1 MIRKKI
7 SSKMKI
13 DVRCKL
19 PQFVRN
25 WFICFGVIICLVAF
39 SVVADETP
47 DTEKKDGEVVQQAE
61 KKQTVPAKPEDNKNV
76 TKNADTPSSKSDA
89 AETEPTKE
97 VITGTADKMER
108 YEKTGI
114 TILIGNAKT
123 VRKTVQGIE
132 IGFLNADQITLKAD
146 PETGETKE
154 IIAVGNVEIRDL
166 EIFATCDHATMNN
179 LTNIIVLKD
188 NVVVLQKNDRLE
200 TKLFTFNRTTGKQT
214 GEGDVKFKVTV
225 TQAAPTATPEE
236 SEETSS
242 DSKDASETSSKTDEK
257 TSSPEVGKETEK
269 KSDSEKEER
278 KEKSTSSE
286 TDKEEKDAESK
297 DEENKESEPTESEE
311 TESTESEEGEDKEET
326 PEETE

>member
-7 SSKMKI
+7 ISKMNT
-13 DVRCKL
+13 DMPRKL
-19 PQFVRN
+19 PKFVRN

-39 SVVADETP
+39 SVVAEETP
-47 DTEKKDGEVVQQAE
+47 DPEKKDDEVVQQNE
-61 KKQTVPAKPEDNKNV
+61 KKPEAPVKPVDNKDV
-76 TKNADTPSSKSDA
+76 TKNADTPNSKSDT

-146 PETGETKE
+146 TETGETKE

-242 DSKDASETSSKTDEK
+242 DSKDASETSSKTDENGD
-257 TSSPEVGKETEK
+257 SPETEK
-269 KSDSEKEER
+269 KSDAEKEETE
-278 KEKSTSSE
+278 EKSTPSE
-286 TDKEEKDAESK
+286 TDKEDKDAESK
-297 DEENKESEPTESEE
+297 VEEDKESEPTESEE
-311 TESTESEEGEDKEET
+311 TESTESEEEKDKEET

>member
-7 SSKMKI
+7 ISKMKT
-13 DVRCKL
+13 DMPRKL

-25 WFICFGVIICLVAF
+25 WFVFFGVIICLAAF
-39 SVVADETP
+39 SVIADETP
-47 DTEKKDGEVVQQAE
+47 DTEKKDDEVVQQAE
-61 KKQTVPAKPEDNKNV
+61 KKPTAPVKSAENKDV
-76 TKNADTPSSKSDA
+76 TKNADTPSSKSDT

-132 IGFLNADQITLKAD
+132 IGFLNADEITLKAD
-146 PETGETKE
+146 TETGETKE

-242 DSKDASETSSKTDEK
+242 DSKDASETSSKTDENGD
-257 TSSPEVGKETEK
+257 SPETKK
-269 KSDSEKEER
+269 KSDSKKEETE
-278 KEKSTSSE
+278 EKSTPSE
-286 TDKEEKDAESK
+286 TDKEEKDAESES
-297 DEENKESEPTESEE
+297 EENKESEPTESEE
-311 TESTESEEGEDKEET
+311 TESTELEEGENKEET